1 MFMKNKKIAYVI
13 SVAAALFV
21 IAGAVILVNSAEAK
35 YTGLTREF
43 YLFSIVDESI
53 DEEKLGIPPDQFSQT
68 QITVRKGDTVRI
80 HFYNLEPV
88 ETQEVHTFTILDG
101 PYMMN
106 HEVNADEHV
115 VIEFV
120 AEQRGIWEYKCT
132 EHEPTMRGQLVVW
145 P

>member
-1 MFMKNKKIAYVI
+1 MFMKNKKIAYMI

-21 IAGAVILVNSAEAK
+21 IASAVILVNNAEAK

-43 YLFSIVDESI
+43 YLFSIVDENI

-106 HEVNADEHV
+106 HEVNAGEHT

>member
-1 MFMKNKKIAYVI
+1 MFMKNKKIAYMI

-21 IAGAVILVNSAEAK
+21 IASAVILVNNAEAK
-35 YTGLTREF
+35 YTGLTTEF
-43 YLFSIVDESI
+43 YLFSIVDENI

-88 ETQEVHTFTILDG
+88 ETQEGHTCTILDG

-106 HEVNADEHV
+106 HEVNAGEHV
-115 VIEFV
+115 VIEFI

-132 EHEPTMRGQLVVW
+132 EHEQTMRGQLVVW

>member
-1 MFMKNKKIAYVI
+1 MLAKNKFAYAI
-13 SVAAALFV
+13 SGV
-21 IAGAVILVNSAEAK
+21 IAVLVAVSAVVFVNTAEAK
-35 YTGLTREF
+35 YTGVIRNF
-43 YLFSIVDESI
+43 YVFSIVDENI

-101 PYMMN
+101 PYKMN
-106 HEVNADEHV
+106 HEVNAGDHT

-120 AEQRGIWEYKCT
+120 AEHRGIWEYMCT
-132 EHEPTMRGQLVVW
+132 EHEPTMKGQLVVW